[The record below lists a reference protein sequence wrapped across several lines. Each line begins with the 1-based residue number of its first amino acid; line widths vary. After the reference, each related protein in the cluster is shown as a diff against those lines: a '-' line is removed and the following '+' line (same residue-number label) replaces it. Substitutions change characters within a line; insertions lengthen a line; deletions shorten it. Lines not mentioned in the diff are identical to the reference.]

1 MIVYENKQTKNNQS
15 NINQIYYQQMFD
27 WFIVSREFG
36 LEPWEYF
43 EWIKDK
49 NNMLYLNKD
58 ETCFYM
64 KHVMYGFLR
73 NCMQREKSSL

>member
-1 MIVYENKQTKNNQS
+1 
-15 NINQIYYQQMFD
+15 MFD
-27 WFIVSREFG
+27 RVILSREFC
-36 LEPWEYF
+36 LVPWEYF
-43 EWIKDK
+43 HCIKDK